1 MLQEKIDKLPL
12 SIEHD
17 GKVYHL
23 RFEMTH
29 NGAYVRYL
37 NYDVWD
43 DLFIVERIS
52 DNNPK
57 DCFAYVIDRA
67 LIIVENKEWKQL

>member
-1 MLQEKIDKLPL
+1 MTLQEKIDKLPL
-12 SIEHD
+12 SIEYD
-17 GKVYHL
+17 GKEYHL

-43 DLFIVERIS
+43 DLFGTRM
-52 DNNPK
+52 
-57 DCFAYVIDRA
+57 AMR
-67 LIIVENKEWKQL
+67 